1 MTEPPL
7 VEVEPGH
14 LMSCHIPLEELRR
27 LQRRSTDADAPV
39 LTTPAGE
46 EDSGEVA
53 AEAVVRGGNGRRA
66 RIDGAGR
73 ADSRVGPPA

>member
-14 LMSCHIPLEELRR
+14 MMSCHIPLEELRR

-39 LTTPAGE
+39 LTTPGGE
-46 EDSGEVA
+46 DDSGEVA
-53 AEAVVRGGNGRRA
+53 AEAVVA
-66 RIDGAGR
+66 A
-73 ADSRVGPPA
+73 AATAAEAEPTVPPEEP